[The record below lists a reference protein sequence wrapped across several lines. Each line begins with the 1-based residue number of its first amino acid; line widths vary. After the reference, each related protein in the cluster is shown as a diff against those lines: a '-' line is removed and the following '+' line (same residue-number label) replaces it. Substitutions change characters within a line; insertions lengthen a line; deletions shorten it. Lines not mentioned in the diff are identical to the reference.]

1 MDHFVA
7 LLLLSI
13 AAIAAVIVASYATVT
28 ATYWFESRHYDGA
41 NHPRS
46 LRRAENRVDRRLAD
60 SPVRGYRAGSA
71 SGRR

>member
-28 ATYWFESRHYDGA
+28 ATYWFESRHYDGG
-41 NHPRS
+41 
-46 LRRAENRVDRRLAD
+46 E
-60 SPVRGYRAGSA
+60 SPEVSA
-71 SGRR
+71 AR